1 MARSI
6 HFHTT
11 KGWMND
17 PNGFIYYKG
26 EYHLFYQYFPYATQ
40 WGTICWGHA
49 TSKDL
54 VNWDQQ
60 EIALFPSLPEDQ
72 NGCFSGSAV
81 EMGGQLRLFYTGVH
95 YEEVDPTNINKC
107 IPDRFTSAQL
117 TVSSPDG
124 HSFDNFADKTVI
136 IPPLDDPALGDR
148 VHTRDPKVWHG
159 HDGWYMTLGSNV
171 DRKQGEVLFYK
182 SYDLLHWTYVNRML
196 MDPSYGWMCECPDM
210 FTLET
215 GDTVLLASMMGYLGQ
230 GRDESVCFT
239 AHFEE
244 ATCDL
249 KLLDGP
255 RLVDYGRDFYAAQT
269 TTDQEG
275 RRVMIGWMRMPEP
288 VADEWIGMFCA
299 PRLVEVKN
307 GHVYTNL
314 HPNVRNALLHKD
326 LATTEHRPYLF
337 ATDLSEGNHIN
348 VGGLRIWQ
356 EGHQIHVDRS
366 SVYRARKG
374 YQNVHSVTPEV
385 AQTNKVEILVHG
397 HLVEIYVND
406 GQYVISN
413 IVYDLGGTF
422 TTDANAEITV
432 LGL

>member
-1 MARSI
+1 MARSV
-6 HFHTT
+6 HFHIT

-26 EYHLFYQYFPYATQ
+26 EYHLFYQYFPYAPE

-54 VNWDQQ
+54 VNWEQQ
-60 EIALFPSLPEDQ
+60 EIALFPTLPEDQ

-81 EMGGQLRLFYTGVH
+81 EIGGQLRLFYTGVH
-95 YEEVDPTNINKC
+95 YDEVDPTNINKC
-107 IPDRFTSAQL
+107 IPDHLTSAQL

-124 HSFDNFADKTVI
+124 CTFDNFADKSVI

-159 HDGWYMTLGSNV
+159 HNAWYMSLGSNI

-182 SYDLLHWTYVNRML
+182 SYDLVNWEYVNRTL
-196 MDPSYGWMCECPDM
+196 LDPSYGWMCECPDL
-210 FTLET
+210 FTVDT
-215 GDTVLLASMMGYLGQ
+215 GETVLLASMMDYMGR

-239 AHFEE
+239 GSFDE
-244 ATCDL
+244 ANCDL
-249 KLLDGP
+249 QLQSEP
-255 RLVDYGRDFYAAQT
+255 RLVDYGHDFYAAQT
-269 TTDQEG
+269 TTDEAG

-288 VADEWIGMFCA
+288 VNDRWIGMFCA
-299 PRLVEVKN
+299 PRVVEVHD

-314 HPNVRNALLHKD
+314 HPNVRYALVHNN
-326 LATTEHRPYLF
+326 LATTTHRPYLF
-337 ATDLSEGNHIN
+337 ATNLSEGNHIN
-348 VGGLRIWQ
+348 VGGLHIWQ

-366 SVYRARKG
+366 RVYRVHPG
-374 YQNVHSVTPEV
+374 YEHVHSVTPEV
-385 AQTNKVEILVHG
+385 GDTNKVEILVHG
-397 HLVEIYVND
+397 HLVEMYIND
-406 GQYVISN
+406 GQYVVSN
-413 IVYDLGGTF
+413 IVYDLGGWF
-422 TTDANAEITV
+422 KTDANAEIAV